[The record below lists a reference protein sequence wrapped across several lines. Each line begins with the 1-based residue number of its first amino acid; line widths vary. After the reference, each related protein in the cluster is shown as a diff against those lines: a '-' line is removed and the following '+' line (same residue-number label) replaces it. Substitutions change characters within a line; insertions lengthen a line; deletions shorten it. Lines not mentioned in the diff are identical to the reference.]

1 MQTIPYLLFNGNCE
15 EAFKFYERALGAKIE
30 CVLTHE
36 GTPAEAHVAP
46 EFRKKVLHGRINV
59 DGQPIMASDCPP
71 ERYNKPQ
78 GFSVNLTVQDAGQAE
93 RLYRALE
100 DGGHV
105 SMPMQETL
113 LGHPVRYGD
122 RPVRH
127 SVDGQLREGAP
138 GYDPDGR
145 LHSGGAL
152 GGKRTWIHA
161 GGKTTG
167 ANRTREGRD
176 AKDNAISVVR
186 H

>member
-105 SMPMQETL
+105 SMPMQETFWA
-113 LGHPVRYGD
+113 VRFGMVTD
-122 RPVRH
+122 RFGIPWMVNCEKARL
-127 SVDGQLREGAP
+127 DTTQMEGCTAAA
-138 GYDPDGR
+138 R
-145 LHSGGAL
+145 
-152 GGKRTWIHA
+152 
-161 GGKTTG
+161 
-167 ANRTREGRD
+167 
-176 AKDNAISVVR
+176 
-186 H
+186 